1 MQYGLP
7 MKVDGASAIVTG
19 GASGLGAATVRRLAA
34 GGAKVVIVDRDEARG
49 GALATE
55 LGCAFAKTDVTD
67 PAQVEAAIAA
77 ATALAPLR
85 VAVSCAGVG
94 WAART
99 LDKTGKP
106 HDLELFRTVVGINLV
121 GTFNVLRLAAA
132 AIAQSP
138 AVEHGGRGVIVNTA
152 SVAAFDGQIGQIAY
166 AASKAGVAGMTLPA
180 ARDLAPAGIRVVT
193 IAPGLFDTPML
204 GALPADKRAALA
216 ADVVFPKRLGD
227 PAEYG
232 ELVAAIVANDYLNGE
247 TIRLDGSLR
256 MPPK

>member
-1 MQYGLP
+1 
-7 MKVDGASAIVTG
+7 MKLSGSVALVTG
-19 GASGLGAATVRRLAA
+19 GASGLGAATVRRLVA
-34 GGAKVVIVDRDEARG
+34 GGAKAVIVDRDEARG
-49 GALATE
+49 AALAAE
-55 LGCAFAKTDVTD
+55 LGAVYAKADVTE
-67 PAQVEAAIAA
+67 PAQIEAAIAEA
-77 ATALAPLR
+77 GKLGPLR

-106 HDLELFRTVVGINLV
+106 HELDLFKTVIGINLV

-132 AIAQSP
+132 AMAKTDP
-138 AVEHGGRGVIVNTA
+138 VDGERGVIVNTA

-180 ARDLAPAGIRVVT
+180 ARDLGVVGIRVVT
-193 IAPGLFDTPML
+193 LAPGIFDTPML
-204 GALPADKRAALA
+204 GSLSEEVRAALA
-216 ADVVFPKRLGD
+216 KDVVFPKRLGD

-232 ELVAAIVANDYLNGE
+232 AMVAAIVETGYLNGE
-247 TIRLDGSLR
+247 TIRLDGALR

>member
-1 MQYGLP
+1 
-7 MKVDGASAIVTG
+7 MKLTGSVALVTG
-19 GASGLGAATVRRLAA
+19 GASGLGAATVKRLVAA
-34 GGAKVVIVDRDEARG
+34 GAKAVIVDRDEARG
-49 GALATE
+49 AALAAE
-55 LGCAFAKTDVTD
+55 LGQTFVKADVTN
-67 PAQVEAAIAA
+67 AAEVEAAIAQA
-77 ATALAPLR
+77 ESLGALR

-106 HDLELFRTVVGINLV
+106 HDLELFKTVIGVNLV
-121 GTFNVLRLAAA
+121 GTFNVLRLGAS
-132 AIAQSP
+132 AIAKTE
-138 AVEHGGRGVIVNTA
+138 ALAHGERGVIVNTA

-180 ARDLAPAGIRVVT
+180 ARDLAPVGIRVLT

-204 GALPADKRAALA
+204 GALPEEKRAALA
-216 ADVVFPKRLGD
+216 SDVVFPKRLGSPD
-227 PAEYG
+227 EYG
-232 ELVAAIVANDYLNGE
+232 ALVVAIAENGYLNGE